1 MEKSKRNERIGALRE
16 ALAGRILVLDG
27 GLGTMIQGAGLG
39 EEDFSYEPLRREG
52 VSMRGCNDIL
62 PLSRPD
68 VIVGIHRAYLDAG
81 ADVIETDSFN
91 SNAIS
96 LADYGLEEHSYA
108 LARAAAELARRT
120 ADEWMAEHAGV
131 QRWVAGSI
139 GPSNRS
145 LSISPDVND
154 PAARSADWSEMRMA
168 VKDQIRGLVDGGV
181 DFLLFETCFDT
192 LNLKAMLAAKQEYEA
207 ENQCVVECAI
217 SFTLTESGRVLSGQT
232 VAAAL
237 ASVKHARPLMIGLNC
252 GFGAEGMRRWVQELS
267 PIAPMAV
274 SVYPNAGLP
283 NEMGEYDETPATM
296 VAHVEPML
304 KAGLVNMIG
313 GCCGTT
319 PAHIAAIAQVAK
331 HYAPRQVPEIEPVMT
346 LAGLEPLRITPELN
360 FVNVGERC
368 NVAGSKKFLRLIAS
382 KQYDE
387 AVAIARTQVE
397 NGAQIVDVNMDEG
410 LIDAREEMCHF
421 LRLLAS
427 EPDVARVPVM
437 IDSSDWQVVTAALEN
452 VQGKGIVNSISLKSG
467 EADFLAKAQYI
478 KQMGAAVVVMA
489 FDETGQATT
498 YERKIAVCERAYRL
512 LTERVQFPPED
523 IIFDPNVLAIG
534 TGMKEHA
541 AYGIDFIR
549 ATGWIKSH
557 LPGAKVSGGIS
568 NLSFSFRGNNYVREA
583 MHSVFLYHAIAQGM
597 DMGIVNAGAAM
608 PYDAIPADLRRQVED
623 VVLNR
628 SAEATDVLIEAAVA
642 LRDKKVSEAAS
653 ATLADPGL
661 SPEDRLSRMVE
672 RGNGEGMEELLA
684 QVHERLGSAIAVIDG
699 PLMSGINRVG
709 VLFGEGK
716 LFLPQVVKS
725 ARTMKQAVSW
735 LNPYIEKERGG
746 EARNAGRV
754 VIATVKGD
762 VHDIGKNIVT
772 VVLRCN
778 GYEVTDLGVMV
789 PGEEIIA
796 KAKEINADVVALS
809 GLITPSLEE
818 MRRVAAM
825 MQSQGMTIPLMVGGA
840 TTSDAHTAVVI
851 APEYDGLVLHTRD
864 AASMPGVAQKAISGD
879 ARFAAEWREH
889 QEQVRNDY
897 RRKKN
902 LLGIAQA
909 RQHRLRLQFAPHR
922 PAQLGIG
929 RATIAVKEAR
939 ELINWRAFFAAWGF
953 GGEFAKVAEITG
965 CDCCRASWLSA
976 MPHDQLAKASEA
988 MQLYKEANRA
998 LDRFEH
1004 RANNSIRAIY
1014 GLWEANSDGD
1024 DIVID
1029 HRLRLATLR
1038 SQELDANGNTLS
1050 LSDFIAP
1057 VESGVTDY
1065 IGTFAV
1071 TAGAEIE
1078 AMIAENKAADE
1089 DYRAILYQT
1098 LSDRLAEAATEL
1110 LHSRIRNTYWG
1121 YTYDVAEMEN
1131 PRHLLRQY
1139 YKGIR
1144 PAVGYPSLPDQSEIF
1159 DIDSI
1164 MPLGSIGISL
1174 TENGAMSPAAS
1185 TCGLIIAHPESRYF
1199 TLGPIGDDQADDYQR
1214 RRAKARENNSTI

>member
-1 MEKSKRNERIGALRE
+1 MEKRKREERVCSLRE
-16 ALAGRILVLDG
+16 TIRRRIVVLDG
-27 GLGTMIQGAGLG
+27 GLGTMIQAAGL
-39 EEDFSYEPLRREG
+39 EEADFCYEKYCREG
-52 VSMRGCNDIL
+52 VNMKGCNDIL

-68 VIVGIHRAYLDAG
+68 VIAQIHRRYLDAG

-96 LADYGLEEHSYA
+96 LADYGLEEHSYD
-108 LARAAAELARRT
+108 LARAAAELARRV
-120 ADEWMAEHAGV
+120 ADEWMEQHPG
-131 QRWVAGSI
+131 QERWVAGSI

-154 PAARSADWSEMRMA
+154 PAARSTDWSEMRMA
-168 VKDQIRGLVDGGV
+168 VKDQIRGLIDGGV

-192 LNLKAMLAAKQEYEA
+192 LNLKAMLSAVREYES
-207 ENQCVVECAI
+207 ENQCDIDVAI

-237 ASVKHARPLMIGLNC
+237 ASVKHAHPMLIGLNC
-252 GFGAEGMRRWVQELS
+252 GFGAEGMHRWVEELS
-267 PIAPMAV
+267 PLAPCPV

-283 NEMGEYDETPATM
+283 NEMGEYDESPESM

-304 KAGLVNMIG
+304 KAGLVNVIG

-319 PAHIAAIAQVAK
+319 PEHIAAIAAVAK
-331 HYAPRQVPEIEPVMT
+331 NYSPRQVPSIEPVMT
-346 LAGLEPLRITPELN
+346 LAGLEPLRITPEIN

-368 NVAGSKKFLRLIAS
+368 NVAGSRKFLRLIES

-387 AVAIARTQVE
+387 AVAIARAQVE
-397 NGAQIVDVNMDEG
+397 NGAQIVDINMDAP
-410 LIDAREEMCHF
+410 LLDAKAEMCHF

-437 IDSSDWQVVTAALEN
+437 IDSSDWQVVEAALEN
-452 VQGKGIVNSISLKSG
+452 VQGKGIVNSISLKAG
-467 EADFLAKAQYI
+467 EADFLAKARYI
-478 KQMGAAVVVMA
+478 KDMGAAVVVMA
-489 FDETGQATT
+489 FDENGQADT
-498 YERKIAVCERAYRL
+498 YERKITVCERAYRL
-512 LTERVQFPPED
+512 LTQEVHFSPED

-549 ATGWIKSH
+549 AVDWIKH
-557 LPGAKVSGGIS
+557 NLPGAKVSGGIS

-583 MHSVFLYHAIAQGM
+583 MHSVFLYHAIARGM
-597 DMGIVNAGAAM
+597 DMGIVNAGTMM
-608 PYDAIPADLRRQVED
+608 PYDTIPSQLRQLIED

-628 SAEATDVLIEAAVA
+628 AVDATDALIAAA
-642 LRDKKVSEAAS
+642 EGLKDKKVSEATA
-653 ATLADPGL
+653 AVVDDPNIDA
-661 SPEDRLSRMVE
+661 PTRLSRMVE
-672 RGNGEGMEELLA
+672 RGNADGIEAVLA
-684 QVHERLGSAIAVIDG
+684 ETHKLLGSAIAVIDG

-709 VLFGEGK
+709 QLFGEGK

-735 LNPYIEKERGG
+735 LNPLIEQERGG

-762 VHDIGKNIVT
+762 VHDIGKNIVA

-796 KAKEINADVVALS
+796 RAKAIKADVVALS

-818 MRRVAAM
+818 MRKVAAM
-825 MQSQGMTIPLMVGGA
+825 MQSEGMTIPLMVGGA
-840 TTSDAHTAVVI
+840 TTSEAHTAVVI
-851 APEYDGLVLHTRD
+851 ALEYQGLVLHTRD

-879 ARFAAEWREH
+879 AEFAAQWRER
-889 QEQVRNDY
+889 QEQLRTDY
-897 RRKKN
+897 QRKKN
-902 LLGIAQA
+902 LLSLAEA

-929 RATIAVKEAR
+929 RATITVKEAR

-1004 RANNSIRAIY
+1004 HANHSIQAIY

-1029 HRLRLATLR
+1029 NRLRLATLR
-1038 SQELDANGNTLS
+1038 CQELDKNGNTLS
-1050 LSDFIAP
+1050 LSDFVVP
-1057 VESGVTDY
+1057 KESGVTDY

-1071 TAGAEIE
+1071 TAGAEIA
-1078 AMIAENKAADE
+1078 AMIEQNKAAGE
-1089 DYRAILYQT
+1089 DYRTILYQT

-1121 YTYDVAEMEN
+1121 YTYDVAEIEN
-1131 PRHLLRQY
+1131 PRNLLRHY

-1164 MPLGSIGISL
+1164 MPLSTVGITL

-1185 TCGLIIAHPESRYF
+1185 TCGLVIAHPESRYF
-1199 TLGPIGDDQADDYQR
+1199 TLGPVGDDQQADYQR
-1214 RRAKARENNSTI
+1214 RRAEHRKK

>member
-1 MEKSKRNERIGALRE
+1 
-16 ALAGRILVLDG
+16 
-27 GLGTMIQGAGLG
+27 MIQAAGL
-39 EEDFSYEPLRREG
+39 EEADFCYEKYCREG
-52 VSMRGCNDIL
+52 VNMKGCNDIL

-68 VIVGIHRAYLDAG
+68 VIAQIHRRYLDAG

-96 LADYGLEEHSYA
+96 LADYGLEEHSYD
-108 LARAAAELARRT
+108 LARAAAELARRV
-120 ADEWMAEHAGV
+120 ADEWMEQHPG
-131 QRWVAGSI
+131 QERWVAGSI

-154 PAARSADWSEMRMA
+154 PAARSTDWSEMRMA
-168 VKDQIRGLVDGGV
+168 VKDQIRGLIDGGV

-192 LNLKAMLAAKQEYEA
+192 LNLKAMLSAVREYES
-207 ENQCVVECAI
+207 ENQCDIDVAI

-237 ASVKHARPLMIGLNC
+237 ASVKHAHPMLIGLNC
-252 GFGAEGMRRWVQELS
+252 GFGAEGMHRWVEELS
-267 PIAPMAV
+267 PLAPCAV

-283 NEMGEYDETPATM
+283 NEMGEYDESPESM

-304 KAGLVNMIG
+304 KAGLVNVIG

-319 PAHIAAIAQVAK
+319 PEHIAAIAAVTK
-331 HYAPRQVPEIEPVMT
+331 RYTPRQVPSIEPVMT
-346 LAGLEPLRITPELN
+346 LAGLETLRITPEIN

-368 NVAGSKKFLRLIAS
+368 NVAGSRKFLRLIES

-397 NGAQIVDVNMDEG
+397 NGAQIVDINMDAP
-410 LIDAREEMCHF
+410 LLDAKAEMCHF

-437 IDSSDWQVVTAALEN
+437 IDSSDWQVVKAALEN
-452 VQGKGIVNSISLKSG
+452 VQGKGIVNSISLKAG
-467 EADFLAKAQYI
+467 EADFMAKARYI
-478 KQMGAAVVVMA
+478 KDMGAAVVVMA
-489 FDETGQATT
+489 FDENGQADT

-512 LTERVQFPPED
+512 LTQEVQFSPED

-549 ATGWIKSH
+549 AVDWIKH
-557 LPGAKVSGGIS
+557 NLPGAKVSGGIS

-583 MHSVFLYHAIAQGM
+583 MHSVFLYHAIARGM
-597 DMGIVNAGAAM
+597 DMGIVNAGTMM
-608 PYDAIPADLRRQVED
+608 PYDTIPSQLRQLIED

-628 SAEATDVLIEAAVA
+628 TVDATDALIAAA
-642 LRDKKVSEAAS
+642 EGLKDKKVSEATA
-653 ATLADPGL
+653 AAVDDPNIDA
-661 SPEDRLSRMVE
+661 PTRLSRMVE
-672 RGNGEGMEELLA
+672 RGNADGIEAVLA
-684 QVHERLGSAIAVIDG
+684 ETHKLLGSAIAVIDG

-709 VLFGEGK
+709 QLFGEGK

-725 ARTMKQAVSW
+725 ARTMKQAVIW
-735 LNPYIEKERGG
+735 LNPLIEQERGG

-762 VHDIGKNIVT
+762 VHDIGKNIVA

-796 KAKEINADVVALS
+796 RAKSVKADVVALS

-818 MRRVAAM
+818 MRKVAAM
-825 MQSQGMTIPLMVGGA
+825 MQSEGMTIPLMVGGA
-840 TTSDAHTAVVI
+840 TTSEAHTAVVI
-851 APEYDGLVLHTRD
+851 APEYQGLVLHTRD

-879 ARFAAEWREH
+879 AEFAVQWRER
-889 QEQVRNDY
+889 QEQLRTDY
-897 RRKKN
+897 QRKKN
-902 LLGIAQA
+902 LLSLAEA

-929 RATIAVKEAR
+929 RATITVKEAR

-1004 RANNSIRAIY
+1004 HANHSIQAIY

-1029 HRLRLATLR
+1029 NRVRLATLR
-1038 SQELDANGNTLS
+1038 CQELDKNGNTLS
-1050 LSDFIAP
+1050 LSDFVAP
-1057 VESGVTDY
+1057 KESGITDY

-1071 TAGAEIE
+1071 TAGAEIA
-1078 AMIAENKAADE
+1078 AMIEQNKAAGE
-1089 DYRAILYQT
+1089 DYRTILYQT

-1121 YTYDVAEMEN
+1121 YTYDVAEIEN
-1131 PRHLLRQY
+1131 PRNLLRQY

-1164 MPLGSIGISL
+1164 MPLSTVGITL

-1185 TCGLIIAHPESRYF
+1185 TCGLVIAHPESRYF
-1199 TLGPIGDDQADDYQR
+1199 TLGPVGDDRQADYQR
-1214 RRAKARENNSTI
+1214 RRAEHRKK